1 MPLVIIKTGFL
12 GEDGR
17 DEIFSEYLC
26 DWPDCG
32 KLAEHVLGVARDLGS
47 VSMVCNEHAPK
58 PPNNSVDQGQTESSA
73 R

>member
-1 MPLVIIKTGFL
+1 MPFVSIKTGFV

-17 DEIFSEYLC
+17 DEILSEYLC

-32 KLAEHVLGVARDLGS
+32 KVAEHVLGVVPELGS
-47 VSMVCNEHAPK
+47 VAIACDEHAPK
-58 PPNNSVDQGQTESSA
+58 PANRSPDT